1 MSDARKRL
9 HTLLTDRAVEG
20 LDAQFEQEL
29 AYLLAG
35 AAADPSYEQAAAG
48 IELALLPHDEPLPP
62 ALAATLL
69 AQADDY
75 FRVSPAPAPNEAGK
89 PVAGITQTGYMPAD
103 LRREAEAVGGPAH
116 WTGPQPR
123 VTAAIEDQRGT
134 ESSDHEADDEPEP
147 RERKRGKKPKRE
159 RAEPDADESR
169 ASARAQPSRFVNLAA
184 YASAVAAIVVLGI
197 AVWLYLESRKPVDE
211 LEPAR
216 VREQL
221 AEATDTVEF
230 ELVGTADP
238 ALGEGG
244 GGSITWSADLQSGIA
259 TLRGLAINARED
271 AQYQLWIFDEAREG
285 APVDGGVFDV
295 TSETEFELA
304 IDAKLMV
311 WKPRGFMITV
321 ERPGGVVVSAK
332 QRIVLETR

>member
-1 MSDARKRL
+1 MTDARKRL

-62 ALAATLL
+62 ALAANLL

-123 VTAAIEDQRGT
+123 IAAAIEDQRGT
-134 ESSDHEADDEPEP
+134 EPSESSDDGADEP
-147 RERKRGKKPKRE
+147 RERKRGGKQRKRSEPDASE
-159 RAEPDADESR
+159 RAESP
-169 ASARAQPSRFVNLAA
+169 ARPSTLVHVAA
-184 YASAVAAIVVLGI
+184 YASALAALVVLAI
-197 AVWLYLESRKPVDE
+197 AVWLYLESRKPAGD
-211 LEPAR
+211 LDPAQ

-221 AEATDTVEF
+221 AEATDELEF

-244 GGSITWSADLQSGIA
+244 GGTLTWSSDLQTGLV
-259 TLRGLAINARED
+259 TLRGLAINARDE
-271 AQYQLWIFDEAREG
+271 AQYQLWIVDEAREG

-304 IDAKLMV
+304 IDAKLMI
-311 WKPRGFMITV
+311 WKPSKFMITV

-332 QRIVLETR
+332 ERIVLESR